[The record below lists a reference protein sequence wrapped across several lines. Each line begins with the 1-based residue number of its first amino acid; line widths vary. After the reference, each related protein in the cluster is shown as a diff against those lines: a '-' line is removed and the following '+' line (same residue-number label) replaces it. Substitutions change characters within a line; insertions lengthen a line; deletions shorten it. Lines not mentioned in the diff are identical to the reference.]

1 MPDVTGPYAPG
12 TPCWVDLMVP
22 DQQAA
27 LDFYRDLFGWQG
39 EVGPPETGGYA
50 VCSMD
55 GKPVAGIMAAMN
67 PDGST
72 PDPMPPSVWTTY
84 LATADVDATQSRIAT
99 NGGEV
104 MMPAMDVMTLGR
116 MSVATDPTGA
126 VFGLWQARDFPG
138 AAVVNEPGAV
148 IWNEL
153 NTSDTATASG
163 FYAKALGIKAT
174 PMEGAT
180 GYFSLEVD
188 GRMVGGLQGLAGIE
202 GIPEDTPSH
211 WLTYFSVDDTD
222 STVDALVRAGGNV
235 LKPPFDMMAGRMAV
249 VQDPQ
254 GGVFAVINATPPDQP
269 A

>member
-1 MPDVTGPYAPG
+1 MPVVTGPYAPG

-50 VCSMD
+50 VCTLN

-67 PDGST
+67 PDGSK
-72 PDPMPPSVWTTY
+72 PDPMPPTVWTTY
-84 LATADVDATQSRIAT
+84 LAAADVDAAEKAITS
-99 NGGEV
+99 NGGQV

-116 MSVATDPTGA
+116 MTVASDPTGA
-126 VFGLWQARDFPG
+126 AFGLWQAKDFPG
-138 AAVVNEPGAV
+138 AGIVNEPSAV
-148 IWNEL
+148 VWNDL
-153 NTSDTATASG
+153 NTSDTDVASS
-163 FYAKALGIKAT
+163 FYSAVLGITAA
-174 PMEGAT
+174 PMEGAD
-180 GYFSLEVD
+180 GYFALNVN
-188 GRMVGGLQGLAGIE
+188 GRTVGGMQALSNIPGLP
-202 GIPEDTPSH
+202 PEAPSH

-254 GGVFAVINATPPDQP
+254 GGVFAVINATGPEPT
-269 A
+269 

>member
-50 VCSMD
+50 VCTLR
-55 GKPVAGIMAAMN
+55 GKPVAGIMTAMS
-67 PDGST
+67 PDGGPT
-72 PDPMPPSVWTTY
+72 PPTVWTTY
-84 LATADVDATQSRIAT
+84 LAAADVDATERKVTKA
-99 NGGEV
+99 GGKV

-116 MSVATDPTGA
+116 MALVSDPTDA
-126 VFGLWQARDFPG
+126 VVGLWQARDFPG
-138 AAVVNEPGAV
+138 AGVVNEPGAL

-153 NTSDTATASG
+153 DTSDTGAAST
-163 FYAKALGIKAT
+163 FLSAALGIKAE
-174 PMEGAT
+174 PMEGAD
-180 GYFSLEVD
+180 GYFALNVD
-188 GRMVGGLQGLAGIE
+188 GRTVGGMQGLDKLPE
-202 GIPEDTPSH
+202 GTPSH
-211 WLTYFSVDDTD
+211 WLTYFAVDDTD

-254 GGVFAVINATPPDQP
+254 GGIFAVINATGPE
-269 A
+269 AA